1 MSKIIFDMPNKKL
14 TKAIKEKTILDKTKK
29 RELQLAQ
36 NNEINKFIT
45 KLFSK

>member
-1 MSKIIFDMPNKKL
+1 MPNKKL
-14 TKAIKEKTILDKTKK
+14 TKAIKEKTIILNKTKK